1 MAQGRAKGRR
11 FRFTTVLLV
20 TAGVVGTLA
29 LAPVTSS
36 GATTAGDISA
46 AEAGTIQQSDVPSDF
61 TETTAMKSQAGAPPT
76 QPDSSDDL
84 SQEVKD
90 VPECKAFVKV
100 FQPTSKSMT
109 ASADG
114 ASFDKS
120 ETLGGA
126 SLSSSTLIF
135 KSTGDAKKFFVPMKA
150 AKLPTCLDKA
160 MKASIEKSMASGGDS
175 AGMFSK
181 FESSIERR
189 KVPKVGDE
197 VVDYRI
203 KFDIGT
209 DASSG
214 FAMTLTMYVDMEFVR
229 DGRGI
234 GAYLSM
240 STGTPDDA
248 ASQSAITA
256 AVARLSDALS

>member
-1 MAQGRAKGRR
+1 MAQGRR
-11 FRFTTVLLV
+11 FRFTTGLLV
-20 TAGVVGTLA
+20 TAGVLGSLVL
-29 LAPVTSS
+29 LPVASS
-36 GATTAGDISA
+36 GAATSGDISA
-46 AEAGTIQQSDVPSDF
+46 AEAGTIQQRDVPSDF
-61 TETTAMKSQAGAPPT
+61 SETTAMKSQAGAPPT
-76 QPDSSDDL
+76 QPDSSNDL
-84 SQEVKD
+84 SQEVKGIAD
-90 VPECKAFVKV
+90 CKAFVKV
-100 FQPTSKSMT
+100 FQPTSKSVT

-181 FESSIERR
+181 FDSSIEVH

-197 VVDYRI
+197 AVDYQI

-214 FAMTLTMYVDMEFVR
+214 FAMTLTIYMDMEFVR

-240 STGTPDDA
+240 STGTPDEA

-256 AVARLSDALS
+256 AVARLGDALS

>member
-1 MAQGRAKGRR
+1 MAQGRARDRWLRCAGI
-11 FRFTTVLLV
+11 LLA
-20 TAGVVGTLA
+20 AGVVGSVA
-29 LAPVTSS
+29 LTPVATA
-36 GATTAGDISA
+36 GASTAGDVSA

-61 TETTAMKSQAGAPPT
+61 AETTPMKSQAGAPPT
-76 QPDSSDDL
+76 EPDTSDDFAA
-84 SQEVKD
+84 VVAD

-100 FQPTSKSMT
+100 FQPTSKSVT

-150 AKLPTCLDKA
+150 PKLPTCLDKA
-160 MKASIEKSMASGGDS
+160 MKVSIEQSMAAGGDS
-175 AGMFSK
+175 EGMFSK
-181 FESSIERR
+181 FDSSISKRA
-189 KVPKVGDE
+189 VPKVGDE

-203 KFDIGT
+203 EFEIGT

-214 FAMTLTMYVDMEFVR
+214 FAMTLNMYMDMEFVR
-229 DGRGI
+229 DGRSI

-240 STGTPDDA
+240 STGTPDEA
-248 ASQSAITA
+248 AQQSAVSA